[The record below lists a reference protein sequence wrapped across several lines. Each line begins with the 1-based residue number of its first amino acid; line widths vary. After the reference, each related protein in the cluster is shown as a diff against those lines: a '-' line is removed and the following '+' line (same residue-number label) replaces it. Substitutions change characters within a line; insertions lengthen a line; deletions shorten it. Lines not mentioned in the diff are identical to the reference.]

1 MPRIVALDVGDAT
14 IGVAAT
20 DELGLVAAPVRTV
33 YRTKSIKAD
42 LRAVVDLLTE
52 LGASEVVVG
61 NPIDVSG
68 AEGAQS
74 AKVREFADRLAAR
87 LRIPLVFVDE
97 SYTTAEA
104 EDEMIAMNV
113 SRAKRRRKIDSAAAV
128 LILESYMRQQ

>member
-1 MPRIVALDVGDAT
+1 VALDVGDAT

-68 AEGAQS
+68 VEGAQS

-104 EDEMIAMNV
+104 EDEMIAMNL

>member
-42 LRAVVDLLTE
+42 LRAVVELLTE

-68 AEGAQS
+68 VEGAQS

>member
-20 DELGLVAAPVRTV
+20 DELRLVAAPVRTV

-61 NPIDVSG
+61 NPIDSSG
-68 AEGAQS
+68 VEGAQS

-87 LRIPLVFVDE
+87 LRIPLAFVDE